1 MRLAGRRS
9 RAAGRLAPRLRMVA
23 AGTAIA
29 GLLVT
34 AAACG
39 DDDTTGGGGTTSTGV
54 DAAKATSLA
63 DFGGLDGLIAAAK
76 AEGELNVIA
85 LPPDWANYGEL
96 IDTFS
101 KKYGIKVNSDNPNGS
116 SADELTAVKQL
127 KGQDRA
133 PDVLDIGTSF
143 ALTAADEG
151 LLAPYQVATWDDIP
165 DELKE
170 PTGLWFSDYGGYV
183 SIGYDANVITTPPTS
198 FADLTKPEFK
208 NKVAIDADPTQAA
221 AAFAA
226 VFAAALANGGS
237 VDNILPGVEY
247 FAELKRLG
255 NFVPTEGTPA
265 TIESGQTP
273 VLIWWDYLNA
283 GVKEKI
289 GGKVDFKVVIPSD
302 GLYASYYTQAISATA
317 PHPAAARLWQE
328 FLYSDEGQNL
338 WLKGLARPVRLDAM
352 TAAGTVDPALA
363 ALLPKPAGEAQYPTQ
378 EQQDAAKKI
387 VNDNWAKLVGGA

>member
-1 MRLAGRRS
+1 
-9 RAAGRLAPRLRMVA
+9 MVA